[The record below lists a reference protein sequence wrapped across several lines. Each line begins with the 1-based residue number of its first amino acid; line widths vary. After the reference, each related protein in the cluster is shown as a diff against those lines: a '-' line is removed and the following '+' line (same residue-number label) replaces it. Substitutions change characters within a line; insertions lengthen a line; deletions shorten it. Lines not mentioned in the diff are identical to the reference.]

1 MDLSVKRSG
10 SCVRATSVSVRSG
23 KLVQAAQAVFLP
35 HPRICEVVSQ
45 PVRLWKRGSAKDFDG
60 PRLEQIV
67 WRKDISMSEFDW
79 WLDHIRVW

>member
-1 MDLSVKRSG
+1 M
-10 SCVRATSVSVRSG
+10 RATSVSVWSG

-35 HPRICEVVSQ
+35 HPIICEVESQ

-67 WRKDISMSEFDW
+67 WTGMSRYPFPVPKPTQSSDRPE
-79 WLDHIRVW
+79 V